1 MINILKTICCIFDN
15 KFRIMRLLILFF
27 LLLTFSCNG
36 KKKYHD
42 IAENKIAQDT
52 PDAIVD
58 ILNFQKELNAEYK
71 DPETSP
77 LYNKDRKDFETLD
90 FFAPDTTYRVIAR
103 FERTPNALPFYMPTT
118 TTRKSEEIVFGIVYF
133 KLLGKEYKLEVYQNS
148 ELKLR
153 EGFEDY
159 LFLPFS
165 DMTNGKETYTGGRY
179 IDLRIPENDSI
190 LIDFNKAYNPYCAY
204 NKKYSCPIV
213 PKVNDLKLPIKAGVK
228 VFKK

>member
-1 MINILKTICCIFDN
+1 
-15 KFRIMRLLILFF
+15 MRFLILFF
-27 LLLTFSCNG
+27 SFLIFSCNG

-42 IAENKIAQDT
+42 IAENKITQDT

-90 FFAPDTTYRVIAR
+90 FYTPDTTYRIIAK
-103 FERTPNALPFYMPTT
+103 FERTPDALPFYMPTT
-118 TTRKSEEIVFGIVYF
+118 TTRKSEEVVFGVVSF

-153 EGFEDY
+153 EGFADY

-165 DMTNGKETYTGGRY
+165 DMTNGNETYTGGRY
-179 IDLRIPENDSI
+179 IDLRIPEGNTL

-213 PKVNDLKLPIKAGVK
+213 PKVNDLKLPVKAGVK
-228 VFKK
+228 AFKK